1 MVRAG
6 ERVGSVPLEGS
17 LLPACPVAAGETL
30 TAALADGEAVEVR
43 AVWKESPLT
52 APVAKG
58 ERVGELVCT
67 LEGAELARVPL
78 TAAASVPADR
88 WEPRNLWD
96 RLWAGLTG

>member
-1 MVRAG
+1 MFR
-6 ERVGSVPLEGS
+6 L
-17 LLPACPVAAGETL
+17 
-30 TAALADGEAVEVR
+30 DW
-43 AVWKESPLT
+43 AVWKEFPLT